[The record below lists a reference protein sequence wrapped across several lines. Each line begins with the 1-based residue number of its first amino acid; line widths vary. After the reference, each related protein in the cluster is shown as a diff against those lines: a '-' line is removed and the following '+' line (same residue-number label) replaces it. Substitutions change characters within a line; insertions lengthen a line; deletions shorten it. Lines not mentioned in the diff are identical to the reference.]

1 MGAGK
6 GAEMAPKSA
15 KFNVYVPQISNILMP
30 IDRYGNS
37 PLLVLNKICT
47 AHAEVLPNAH
57 KESDII
63 LQNLTVNFRGG
74 DIHDSLFTKKELI

>member
-1 MGAGK
+1 MENNNLLKIFRQKFLRNAKHAISARGSSVDQQNALAPIRRVGSCKEGA
-6 GAEMAPKSA
+6 
-15 KFNVYVPQISNILMP
+15 
-30 IDRYGNS
+30 
-37 PLLVLNKICT
+37 
-47 AHAEVLPNAH
+47 NAH